1 VSILQDLIYLL
12 YPRQCVACG
21 KALLKHEKC
30 VCNYCLFHL
39 PQTKYHLDDENDL
52 KQLMWG
58 KADVENIT
66 ALYFYKKGS
75 KVQKLMHQLKYKRKK
90 NIGLFFGK
98 YYGKMLLKNPR
109 YKKIDYIVPIP
120 LHPSKLRKRGYNQ
133 SEMIGSGLEKGME
146 KEMLTDVLIRKEF
159 TETQTRKSRMERW
172 ENVESVFAL
181 TDNKRFDNKHI
192 LLVDDVITTGST
204 MEACV
209 HAVQKAENV
218 KVSIV
223 CLACAKQ

>member
-1 VSILQDLIYLL
+1 VSILQDLIHLL

-21 KALLKHEKC
+21 KALLKHEEC
-30 VCNYCLFHL
+30 ICTYCLFHL
-39 PQTKYHLDDENDL
+39 PLTNYHTDDDNEL

-58 KADVENIT
+58 KAEIENIT
-66 ALYFYKKGS
+66 ALYFYKKGN
-75 KVQKLMHQLKYKRKK
+75 KVQNLMHQLKYKRKK
-90 NIGLFFGK
+90 NIGLYLGN

-109 YKKIDYIVPIP
+109 YKEIDYIVPIP
-120 LHPSKLRKRGYNQ
+120 LHKTKLRKRGYNQ
-133 SEMIGSGLEKGME
+133 SEMIGAGMEKGMG
-146 KEMLTDVLIRKEF
+146 KEMLTDVLIRKDF
-159 TETQTRKSRMERW
+159 TETQTKKSRMERW

-181 TDNKRFDNKHI
+181 TNSKVFDNKHI

>member
-1 VSILQDLIYLL
+1 VPIIQDLIHLL

-21 KALLKHEKC
+21 KALLKHEEC
-30 VCNYCLFHL
+30 VCSYCLFHL
-39 PQTKYHLDDENDL
+39 PKTNYHLDNNNDL
-52 KQLMWG
+52 NQLMWG
-58 KADVENIT
+58 KAHVENIT
-66 ALYFYKKGS
+66 ALYFYHKGN
-75 KVQKLMHQLKYKRKK
+75 KVQELMYGLKYRRKK
-90 NIGLFFGK
+90 NIGLFLGE
-98 YYGKMLLKNPR
+98 YYGKMLLKN
-109 YKKIDYIVPIP
+109 KKFAEIDYIVPIP

-133 SEMIGSGLEKGME
+133 SEMIGRGMEKGMK
-146 KEMLTDVLIRKEF
+146 KEMLVNVLVRKKF
-159 TETQTRKSRMERW
+159 TETQTKKSRMERW

-181 TDNKRFDNKHI
+181 EDSKRFNNKHI

-218 KVSIV
+218 KVSVV

>member
-1 VSILQDLIYLL
+1 MSILQDLIHLL

-21 KALLKHEKC
+21 KALLKHEEC
-30 VCNYCLFHL
+30 ICAYCLFHL
-39 PQTKYHLDDENDL
+39 PQTNYHIDDNNDL

-58 KADVENIT
+58 KAEIENIT
-66 ALYFYKKGS
+66 ALYFYKKGN
-75 KVQKLMHQLKYKRKK
+75 KTQNLMHQLKYKRKK
-90 NIGLFFGK
+90 NIGLYLGN

-109 YKKIDYIVPIP
+109 YNEIDYIVPIP
-120 LHPSKLRKRGYNQ
+120 LHKTKLRKRGYNQ
-133 SEMIGSGLEKGME
+133 SEMIGLGLEKGLG

-159 TETQTRKSRMERW
+159 TETQTKKSRMERW

-181 TDNKRFDNKHI
+181 TDSKRFDNKHI